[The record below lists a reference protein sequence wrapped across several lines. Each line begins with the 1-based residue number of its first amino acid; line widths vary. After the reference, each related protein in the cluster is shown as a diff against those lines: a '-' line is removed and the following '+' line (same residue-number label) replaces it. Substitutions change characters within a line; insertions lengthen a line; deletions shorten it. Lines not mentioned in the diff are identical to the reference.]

1 MPLRRPTIT
10 QITPPADLWIHA
22 GELSPNPND
31 PTWTGV
37 GKKAPVIM
45 VGCHRNSDEYKFS
58 GFLGANASYDELTIW
73 TRKLR
78 TNKSVDETLYFVGG
92 YSKWKQYDYTQEYRQ
107 RHISCDCYRGTGFWA
122 TYRQK
127 SVLLKQSDDR
137 LDSASLVPVTEE
149 SCSRPLMAKRPNH
162 AT

>member
-1 MPLRRPTIT
+1 MPLKRPTIT

-58 GFLGANASYDELTIW
+58 GFLKANASYDELTIW

-92 YSKWKQYDYTQEYRQ
+92 YSEWGKTIPMRGMVV
-107 RHISCDCYRGTGFWA
+107 RLCD
-122 TYRQK
+122 
-127 SVLLKQSDDR
+127 
-137 LDSASLVPVTEE
+137 
-149 SCSRPLMAKRPNH
+149 
-162 AT
+162 

>member
-1 MPLRRPTIT
+1 MAFMQPIFMVSTHLTPISLISPPQLYVNAKKVGQAVMPLKRPTIT

-58 GFLGANASYDELTIW
+58 GFLKANASYDELTIW

-92 YSKWKQYDYTQEYRQ
+92 YSEWGNTKPMGSMLGCV
-107 RHISCDCYRGTGFWA
+107 I
-122 TYRQK
+122 
-127 SVLLKQSDDR
+127 
-137 LDSASLVPVTEE
+137 DSS
-149 SCSRPLMAKRPNH
+149 
-162 AT
+162 

>member
-1 MPLRRPTIT
+1 MAFMQPIFMVSTHLTPISLISPQLYVNAKKVGQAVMPLKRPTIT

-58 GFLGANASYDELTIW
+58 GFLKANASYDELTIW

-92 YSKWKQYDYTQEYRQ
+92 YSEL
-107 RHISCDCYRGTGFWA
+107 GE
-122 TYRQK
+122 
-127 SVLLKQSDDR
+127 
-137 LDSASLVPVTEE
+137 LDPWEA
-149 SCSRPLMAKRPNH
+149 C
-162 AT
+162 

>member
-1 MPLRRPTIT
+1 MPLKRPTIT

-45 VGCHRNSDEYKFS
+45 VGCHRNSDDFKFG
-58 GFLGANASYDELTIW
+58 GFIKANASYDELTIW

-92 YSKWKQYDYTQEYRQ
+92 YSKWKN
-107 RHISCDCYRGTGFWA
+107 
-122 TYRQK
+122 
-127 SVLLKQSDDR
+127 LR
-137 LDSASLVPVTEE
+137 L
-149 SCSRPLMAKRPNH
+149 N
-162 AT
+162 

>member
-1 MPLRRPTIT
+1 MPLKRPTIT

-58 GFLGANASYDELTIW
+58 GFLKANASYDELTIW

-92 YSKWKQYDYTQEYRQ
+92 YSELGKTKPMGWN
-107 RHISCDCYRGTGFWA
+107 IGCFI
-122 TYRQK
+122 
-127 SVLLKQSDDR
+127 VVI
-137 LDSASLVPVTEE
+137 DSGRVDPS
-149 SCSRPLMAKRPNH
+149 
-162 AT
+162 

>member
-1 MPLRRPTIT
+1 MPLKRPTIT

-58 GFLGANASYDELTIW
+58 GFLKANASYDELTIW

-92 YSKWKQYDYTQEYRQ
+92 YSEWGE
-107 RHISCDCYRGTGFWA
+107 
-122 TYRQK
+122 
-127 SVLLKQSDDR
+127 
-137 LDSASLVPVTEE
+137 P
-149 SCSRPLMAKRPNH
+149 RPMGSMLGCVINSGRVF
-162 AT
+162 